1 MLPVLLSRERVAA
14 AGFWQNTGQPKATD
28 QGLMDLHRLKR
39 DLQGHF
45 TDGLVTIV
53 GSGLSVAEG
62 IPGMTAL
69 RDHLLAEV
77 PGRVPDQNLLPQW
90 QAIEERLRAGADIE
104 TALHEL
110 PPSPDLEAVI
120 VDLTASL
127 TVDAELRVITD
138 VICGNR
144 TLRFALLLQHMLKP
158 NTGVPVITTNYD
170 RLLEIGAECAG
181 LGADTMFV
189 GRNVGILNE
198 KESTL
203 SFCRDYRKAPRRGAL
218 QLIYR
223 PRVVILKPHGSLD
236 WFLLNGEPVCCPY
249 PLDVPRLIIT
259 PGLNK
264 YRTGYD
270 RPFDLHRERAN
281 REIDRAAR
289 YLIIG
294 YGFNDN
300 HLETHLAAQ
309 LRSGKPALVLTE
321 RLSPSGLDLIT
332 HCSNVIAI
340 TSDPAQGPGA
350 CVISGK
356 GVDFILGP
364 NMWDVGVFVKEIL
377 Q

>member
-1 MLPVLLSRERVAA
+1 
-14 AGFWQNTGQPKATD
+14 
-28 QGLMDLHRLKR
+28 MDLDRLKR

-45 TDGLVTIV
+45 ADGLVTIV
-53 GSGLSVAEG
+53 GAGLSAAEG
-62 IPGMTAL
+62 IPGMTDL
-69 RDHLLAEV
+69 RDHLLAQV
-77 PGRVPDQNLLPQW
+77 PSHVADKKLLPQW
-90 QAIEERLRAGADIE
+90 QAIEKRLRAGADIE
-104 TALHEL
+104 TALQEL
-110 PPSPDLEAVI
+110 PPSSDLEAVI
-120 VDLTASL
+120 VNLTASL
-127 TVDAELRVITD
+127 TQEAELRVATEVIT
-138 VICGNR
+138 GNR
-144 TLRFALLLQHMLKP
+144 TLRFTSLLQHMLKP
-158 NTGVPVITTNYD
+158 NTGLPVITTNYD

-203 SFCRDYRKAPRRGAL
+203 SFCRDYRKATRRGAL
-218 QLIYR
+218 QLVYS

-249 PLDVPRLIIT
+249 PLDAPRLIIT

-294 YGFNDN
+294 YGFNDS

-321 RLSPSGLDLIT
+321 KLSPSGHDLIT
-332 HCSNVIAI
+332 HCGNAIAI
-340 TSDPAQGPGA
+340 TSEPAQGPGA
-350 CVISGK
+350 CVIVGK
-356 GVDFILGP
+356 GAEFIPGP
-364 NMWDVGVFVKEIL
+364 NIWDVGVFVKEIL